1 MKRNFTQEDIINYIY
16 GETSSEEANAIKEEL
31 SINEELND
39 YYQETLKVLNVLDSA
54 FVEPSETTISILM
67 ENSKSS
73 SSLETH

>member
-16 GETSSEEANAIKEEL
+16 GETSSEEAKAIKEEL
-31 SINEELND
+31 SINAELND

-54 FVEPSETTISILM
+54 FVEPSETTVSILM
-67 ENSKSS
+67 EDSKSS